1 MKQFFVALAPDG
13 GLGYRNDKD
22 TVLGLLL
29 FGDNKDYNL
38 ARSAIYMCMELLKEK
53 FYLYDVF
60 NHAWDFIHKLP
71 DGSNSEPF
79 INIKVTK
86 NLLLSLVPSD
96 VEAPEKVIE
105 GEILTIRNY
114 SNWLS
119 NRKDIV
125 VTGDP
130 DPAAMFDFIDRFT
143 LHLLEFFNEDPLKRD
158 IPVMDMAIAKK
169 DKNFSGLSDRLKMIK
184 DV

>member
-38 ARSAIYMCMELLKEK
+38 ARSAIYMCMELMKEK
-53 FYLYDVF
+53 FHLYDVF
-60 NHAWDFIHKLP
+60 NHAWDFIHQLP

-86 NLLLSLVPSD
+86 KLLLSLVPSD

-105 GEILTIRNY
+105 GEILAIRNY
-114 SNWLS
+114 SNWLK
-119 NRKDIV
+119 NRKDVTV
-125 VTGDP
+125 VGDP
-130 DPAAMFDFIDRFT
+130 DPAAMFDFIDWFT
-143 LHLLEFFNEDPLKRD
+143 LHLLEFFKENPLKRD
-158 IPVMDMAIAKK
+158 IPVMDMAIAEK
-169 DKNFSGLSDRLKMIK
+169 DKNLSGMSDRLKMMK

>member
-60 NHAWDFIHKLP
+60 NHAWDFINQLP

-86 NLLLSLVPSD
+86 
-96 VEAPEKVIE
+96 
-105 GEILTIRNY
+105 
-114 SNWLS
+114 
-119 NRKDIV
+119 
-125 VTGDP
+125 
-130 DPAAMFDFIDRFT
+130 
-143 LHLLEFFNEDPLKRD
+143 
-158 IPVMDMAIAKK
+158 
-169 DKNFSGLSDRLKMIK
+169 
-184 DV
+184 

>member
-1 MKQFFVALAPDG
+1 MKQFFVALAPNG

-38 ARSAIYMCMELLKEK
+38 ARSAIYMCMELMKEK
-53 FYLYDVF
+53 FHLYDVF
-60 NHAWDFIHKLP
+60 NHAWDFIHQLP

-86 NLLLSLVPSD
+86 KLLLSLVPSD

-105 GEILTIRNY
+105 GEILAIRNY
-114 SNWLS
+114 SNRLR
-119 NRKDIV
+119 NRKDVTV
-125 VTGDP
+125 VGDP
-130 DPAAMFDFIDRFT
+130 DPAAMFGFIDRFT
-143 LHLLEFFNEDPLKRD
+143 LHLLEFFNEDPLTRN
-158 IPVMDMAIAKK
+158 IPVMDLAIAKK
-169 DKNFSGLSDRLKMIK
+169 DKNFSGLSDSLKMMK